1 MARGWESKAVE
12 SQVDDR
18 LNEKERRN
26 EPGRTEG
33 ENERKRASL
42 QMSRRRIAR
51 ELEASQSP
59 VHRSA
64 LENALQYLDEQ
75 LAALDEESH

>member
-18 LNEKERRN
+18 RQEQEERNRAVSA
-26 EPGRTEG
+26 EG
-33 ENERKRASL
+33 ESDRKRASL

-64 LENALQYLDEQ
+64 LENALQFLDEQ
-75 LAALDEESH
+75 IAALEDDAH